1 MWIVRLLYLIKRT
14 ITFSTNEIQVSSI
27 SNGVAAY
34 FFQAQNTNGTS
45 FEFKANH
52 DAWNSTG
59 TTKFSM
65 YRVVSVLSGNGETS
79 FQELQLWK
87 KSSYKSCLVQR
98 GALCRI
104 NCYVFIIIYSYFWRK
119 LFRRWNSVG
128 CFKFK

>member
-59 TTKFSM
+59 TTKFINIFH
-65 YRVVSVLSGNGETS
+65 VQSGIRSNWKLWNIFSRITVMKKII
-79 FQELQLWK
+79 LQ
-87 KSSYKSCLVQR
+87 
-98 GALCRI
+98 
-104 NCYVFIIIYSYFWRK
+104 K
-119 LFRRWNSVG
+119 LFG
-128 CFKFK
+128 TEGGIM